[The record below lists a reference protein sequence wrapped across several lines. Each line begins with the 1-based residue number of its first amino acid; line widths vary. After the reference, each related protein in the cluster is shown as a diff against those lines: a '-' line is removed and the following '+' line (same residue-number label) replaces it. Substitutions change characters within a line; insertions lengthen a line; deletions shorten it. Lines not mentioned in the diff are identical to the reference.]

1 MDDLT
6 KWKALALEHRGITMA
21 LAGFVATMR
30 DRPLSPRTRD
40 VLREA
45 LVDAIGCGLYGL
57 TTDWARI
64 IHRFARDAGG
74 PAESALWCGGTKVSA
89 AHAALAAGTAIH
101 SFDFDDHSRAKIHPG
116 AVVVPVVLALGERCR
131 SPGHVLLAAMAA
143 GYETMNRVS
152 QAANPG
158 RARMRGWHLTG
169 TCGTFAAAAAASV
182 ILGLDAATTA
192 SAFGLAGTQSAGLWA
207 FTADA
212 AMSKRI
218 HPGKAAQDGIN
229 AAILA
234 ASGFQGPRYILEA
247 ADGSFLFTMSDAPRP
262 WMITEDLGS
271 RWHSDETC
279 FKPHACCGSN
289 HACVDA
295 AIELAE
301 QEDLDVGGIE
311 RIVAGIADVVRTQTG
326 FDYRADSV
334 LNAQMSLQYN
344 VAVALHDRQAYLEQ
358 FTPQRIVDPAVCE
371 TARRVEIEV
380 DPEIDRAYPEIYGGR
395 LTILLKNGRR
405 LSKRVDYSRGMPE
418 NPMSGEEIE
427 RKFQSLATA
436 AVGRSSAEEILA
448 CARALFESPSS
459 LPLAH
464 LLAAAQRVEGDASC

>member
-1 MDDLT
+1 MDDL
-6 KWKALALEHRGITMA
+6 KAWKALAREHRGITME
-21 LAGFVATMR
+21 LAEFVASMR
-30 DRPLSPRTRD
+30 TRPLPARTRE

-64 IHRFARDAGG
+64 IHRFARGQGG
-74 PAESALWCGGTKVSA
+74 PAESALWCGGGRVA
-89 AHAALAAGTAIH
+89 AAQAAMAAGTAIH

-116 AVVVPVVLALGERCR
+116 AVVVPVVLALGERCDA
-131 SPGHVLLAAMAA
+131 PGDVLLAAMAA

-212 AMSKRI
+212 AMSKRM
-218 HPGKAAQDGIN
+218 HPGKAARDGLN

-234 ASGFQGPRYILEA
+234 ADGFEGPRYILEA
-247 ADGSFLFTMSDAPRP
+247 EDGSFLFTMSDAPRP
-262 WMITEDLGS
+262 WMITEGLGG

-279 FKPHACCGSN
+279 FKPHSCCGSN

-295 AIELAE
+295 AIELAG
-301 QEDLDVGGIE
+301 QEHPAIGDIR
-311 RIVAGIADVVRTQTG
+311 RIVAGVADVVRTQTG

-358 FTPQRIVDPAVCE
+358 FTPQRTVDRAVCE

-380 DPEIDRAYPEIYGGR
+380 DPEIDHAYPEIYGGR
-395 LTILLKNGRR
+395 LTLELKDGRR
-405 LSKRVDYSRGMPE
+405 LSKRIDYSRGMPE
-418 NPMSGEEIE
+418 NPMSGEEIA
-427 RKFQSLATA
+427 RKFESLATA
-436 AVGRSSAEEILA
+436 AVGRQRGREILA
-448 CARALFESPSS
+448 CARGLFEAPSARQ
-459 LPLAH
+459 LAG
-464 LLAAAQRVEGDASC
+464 LLADAPLVEGATSC

>member
-1 MDDLT
+1 MDDL
-6 KWKALALEHRGITMA
+6 KEWKALALEHRGITMA
-21 LAGFVATMR
+21 LAEFVATMR
-30 DRPLSPRTRD
+30 DRPLPPRTRE
-40 VLREA
+40 VLRQA
-45 LVDAIGCGLYGL
+45 LVDAIGCGLFGL

-64 IHRFARDAGG
+64 IHRFARAQGG
-74 PAESALWCGGTKVSA
+74 PAESALWCGGERIGA
-89 AHAALAAGTAIH
+89 AAAALAAGTAIH

-212 AMSKRI
+212 AMSKRM
-218 HPGKAAQDGIN
+218 HPGKAAQDGLN
-229 AAILA
+229 AAVLA
-234 ASGFQGPRYILEA
+234 ANGFQGPRYILEA
-247 ADGSFLFTMSDAPRP
+247 ADGSFLYTMSDAPRP
-262 WMITEDLGS
+262 WMITEGLGS

-295 AIELAE
+295 AIELVG
-301 QEDLDVGGIE
+301 QHGVDVLDIE
-311 RIVAGIADVVRTQTG
+311 RIIAGVADVVRTQTG

-358 FTPQRIVDPAVCE
+358 FTPQRIIEPAVCE

-380 DPEIDRAYPEIYGGR
+380 DPEIDRKYPEIYGGR
-395 LTILLKNGRR
+395 LTILLKDGRR
-405 LSKRVDYSRGMPE
+405 LTKRVDYSRGMPE
-418 NPMSGEEIE
+418 NPMSGQEIE
-427 RKFQSLATA
+427 RKFRSLATA
-436 AVGRSSAEEILA
+436 AVGQSSADEILSS
-448 CARALFESPSS
+448 ARAIFEASS
-459 LPLAH
+459 AKPLAD
-464 LLAAAQRVEGDASC
+464 LLGAARLVKGDC

>member
-1 MDDLT
+1 MDDL
-6 KWKALALEHRGITMA
+6 KSWQALSRQHRGITMA
-21 LAGFVATMR
+21 LAEFVASMR
-30 DRPLSPRTRD
+30 DRPLPARTQD

-45 LVDAIGCGLYGL
+45 LLDAIGCGLYGL

-64 IHRFARDAGG
+64 IHRFAREQGG
-74 PAESALWCGGTKVSA
+74 PAESALWCGAGRIGA
-89 AHAALAAGTAIH
+89 AQAALAAGTAIH

-131 SPGHVLLAAMAA
+131 SPGRVLLAAMAA

-212 AMSKRI
+212 AMSKRM
-218 HPGKAAQDGIN
+218 HPGKAAHDGIN
-229 AAILA
+229 AALLA
-234 ASGFQGPRYILEA
+234 AQGFQGPRYILEA
-247 ADGSFLFTMSDAPRP
+247 ADGSFLFTMSDSPRP
-262 WMITEDLGS
+262 GMITEGLGR

-295 AIELAE
+295 AIELAGLE
-301 QEDLDVGGIE
+301 GVDVAGIA

-395 LTILLKNGRR
+395 LTLVLKNGRQ
-405 LSKRVDYSRGMPE
+405 LSKRIDYSRGMPE
-418 NPMSGEEIE
+418 NPMSGEQIE
-427 RKFQSLATA
+427 RKFRSLATA
-436 AVGRSSAEEILA
+436 AVGRSSADEVLSS
-448 CARALFESPSS
+448 ARELFAASS
-459 LPLAH
+459 AKPLAD
-464 LLAAAQRVEGDASC
+464 LLAAAQPVQGETPC